1 MYDISYIQRKEAEGS
16 VVKKFFGQGEQVQ
29 ETPDANEGETS
40 KLSKKLQEKLTPT
53 PRAWRLYYGQ
63 GSNRRRFGCRENP
76 IRSHN
81 EKMHSK
87 GMKYFHVFIDS
98 LTLVAQIQGNHMAEM
113 ETERITRKKY
123 KCKQPHPQIEGNHA
137 QSTKHERK
145 YKEEIMDATILF
157 HRIPQPRSF
166 SGNQDKTIDQS
177 GKSST
182 QGASEK
188 A

>member
-1 MYDISYIQRKEAEGS
+1 MHSYAIRLNFNGSDHAMDCEALLVGLIAS
-16 VVKKFFGQGEQVQ
+16 V
-29 ETPDANEGETS
+29 
-40 KLSKKLQEKLTPT
+40 
-53 PRAWRLYYGQ
+53 
-63 GSNRRRFGCRENP
+63 
-76 IRSHN
+76 
-81 EKMHSK
+81 SK
-87 GMKYFHVFIDS
+87 GMKELYVFIDS
-98 LTLVAQIQGNHMAEM
+98 LTLVA
-113 ETERITRKKY
+113 
-123 KCKQPHPQIEGNHA
+123 QIEGNHA